1 MNKKKIIIS
10 ICIIALII
18 LVIGLFFIIK
28 NWNNQKEQSKES
40 NNNQEESFEEFK
52 NNSIMYDEQAN
63 LDELKEE
70 YKITG
75 PDEIYEIQTEYDGR
89 KAVVVKPEI
98 NYKVA
103 FAEIIKKSVPELSE
117 IDSCFEK
124 NYPKEDGIWIDENS
138 QERIINYLNNTEL
151 LNNEYSINDDGF
163 LQINKNENGT
173 EMDKDIEEAINSDK
187 LNVISI
193 SGTCYMVDPI
203 TGDIVRNPYE
213 DLNSTQ
219 TYEYFEYEDDKI
231 IFVTENINKE
241 LTEDEIFES
250 IIKLINNM

>member
-52 NNSIMYDEQAN
+52 NKSIMYDEQAD
-63 LDELKEE
+63 LEELKKE
-70 YKITG
+70 YNITG
-75 PDEIYEIQTEYDGR
+75 PNEIYEIQTEYDGR

-98 NYKVA
+98 NYKTA
-103 FAEIIKKSVPELSE
+103 FEGIIKESVPDFSE
-117 IDSCFEK
+117 IDSYFEE

>member
-1 MNKKKIIIS
+1 MKFMK
-10 ICIIALII
+10 
-18 LVIGLFFIIK
+18 
-28 NWNNQKEQSKES
+28 
-40 NNNQEESFEEFK
+40 
-52 NNSIMYDEQAN
+52 
-63 LDELKEE
+63 
-70 YKITG
+70 YKLNMM
-75 PDEIYEIQTEYDGR
+75 E
-89 KAVVVKPEI
+89 EI
-98 NYKVA
+98 NYKTA
-103 FAEIIKKSVPELSE
+103 FEGIIKESVLDFSE
-117 IDSCFEK
+117 IDSYFEE

-138 QERIINYLNNTEL
+138 RERIINYLNNTEL

-173 EMDKDIEEAINSDK
+173 EMDKDIEEAVNSDK

-193 SGTCYMVDPI
+193 SGTCYMVDPV

>member
-52 NNSIMYDEQAN
+52 NKSIMYDEQAD
-63 LDELKEE
+63 LEELKKE
-70 YKITG
+70 YNITG
-75 PDEIYEIQTEYDGR
+75 PNEIYEIQTEYDGR

-193 SGTCYMVDPI
+193 SGTCYMVDPV

>member
-138 QERIINYLNNTEL
+138 QERIINYLNNTES